1 MNNVETVREMIAAG
15 HAMEAAQLAKIVAH
29 ALPEAE
35 ARALLQVLA
44 DAILDPT
51 PRAKND
57 KPTSLRK
64 RDGRIS
70 RDELGFEMGIFCA
83 VSNFVGTQADAFL
96 AVGESYG
103 MSEKNAERIYRKWKK
118 LTTYSAPHLIR

>member
-1 MNNVETVREMIAAG
+1 MNNLDTVREMIAAG
-15 HAMEAAQLAKIVAH
+15 HTMEAAQLAKIVAH

-57 KPTSLRK
+57 KPTVLRK
-64 RDGRIS
+64 RDGKIS
-70 RDELGFEMGIFCA
+70 RDELGFEMGVFCA

-96 AVGESYG
+96 AVGESYDMG
-103 MSEKNAERIYRKWKK
+103 EKNVERIYRKWKK
-118 LTTYSAPHLIR
+118 LTTYS